1 MQVAEGVQVA
11 HPTGQVIQTVL
22 LEQYKHPTAQDSQ
35 DVPEK

>member
-11 HPTGQVIQTVL
+11 HPTGQLVQASL
-22 LEQYKHPTAQDSQ
+22 LRQDRQPNKQDWQ